1 MTRLRN
7 LRRSKIIRDSL
18 GHHHV
23 ECRQLIYPLFITH
36 GHGVKKEI
44 STLPSQYIYSPDVL
58 LKEMEKFVDLGLNKF
73 LLFGEAHKKDFLGT
87 GAYDSDGPL
96 ATTIRWLKE
105 VFGDSIFLISDVC
118 LCPYTS
124 HGHCGIPDKTTS
136 EIKNDESISLIAKS
150 ALTFAEAG
158 SDWVAPSDMMDFRVG
173 AIRETLDANGLTNT
187 GILSY
192 SVKFASAYYGPFRG
206 AIDSSPQFGDRS
218 TYQMDPR
225 DIRQVS
231 REISQD
237 IAEGADAVMVKPALA
252 YLDVIKTVRSLTDLP
267 VAAYN
272 VSGEYTMVKESASK
286 GLVEERGIV
295 LENLNSMVRAGAD
308 WVITYHARELLERN
322 WLE

>member
-18 GHHHV
+18 GQHHV
-23 ECRQLIYPLFITH
+23 ERRQLIYPLFITS

-58 LKEMEKFVDLGLNKF
+58 LKEMEKLVDLGLNKF
-73 LLFGEAHKKDFLGT
+73 LLFGEAHEKDFLGT
-87 GAYDSDGPL
+87 GAYDSDGSV
-96 ATTIRWLKE
+96 ATTIRGLKE
-105 VFGDSIFLISDVC
+105 VFGDSILLISDVC

-124 HGHCGIPDKTTS
+124 HGHCGIPDKTTG

-173 AIRETLDANGLTNT
+173 AIRKTLDANGLTKT

-206 AIDSSPQFGDRS
+206 AIDSSPRFGDRS

-225 DIRQVS
+225 DMRQVS

-252 YLDVIKTVRSLTDLP
+252 YLDVIKTVRNLTDLP

-295 LENLNSMVRAGAD
+295 LENLGSMVRAGAD